1 MHLTTAEGDLLHFLN
16 DKVFEDGV
24 GFTVLAIDCE
34 LAAAGVLME
43 GDQWTSVCLSH
54 RVILFTHYVD
64 RSRLDRVWVP
74 EIGYIDNE
82 FRINI
87 FE

>member
-1 MHLTTAEGDLLHFLN
+1 MHLTTTEGDLLHFLN
-16 DKVFEDGV
+16 DKVSENCV
-24 GFTVLAIDCE
+24 GFTVLAIDSE

-43 GDQWTSVCLSH
+43 SDQWTSVRLSH

-74 EIGYIDNE
+74 EIGYIHNE
-82 FRINI
+82 FRVNI